1 MGARL
6 GRRAGPEAGAEA
18 GAAAGGGPAPYER
31 RVRWLREIQSTL
43 RERRPER
50 ARQLL
55 CLLRQAREGAGGRD
69 GQGTAGREGPGCLL
83 QAAGRVG
90 SEGETGCTAEGAWAG
105 ERAGEAGRL
114 DTEEGAPVSGLWGLL
129 CVEDAPAWS

>member
-6 GRRAGPEAGAEA
+6 GRRAGPEAGSEA
-18 GAAAGGGPAPYER
+18 RAAAGCGPAPYER

-55 CLLRQAREGAGGRD
+55 RLLRQARDGAGRPGAGGR
-69 GQGTAGREGPGCLL
+69 GGAGAAGCGLRAWKGPGGDTELASGA
-83 QAAGRVG
+83 QVRASGGRARGPGRFRGDGPTVCRG
-90 SEGETGCTAEGAWAG
+90 WISGPSEGE
-105 ERAGEAGRL
+105 
-114 DTEEGAPVSGLWGLL
+114 
-129 CVEDAPAWS
+129 